1 MNEEWSNGADGVFRF
16 VQEKFLVTVQR
27 RHDFRRT
34 VILQQHAVCDPG
46 FPAVVVGLKFF
57 RGDLFGVGIFRIV
70 ADQLEGVFA
79 RSEEIG
85 EFMTERHE
93 LDVTVDHH

>member
-1 MNEEWSNGADGVFRF
+1 MNEEGRNGADCVFGF

-34 VILQQHAVCDPG
+34 VILQQHTVCYPG

-57 RGDLFGVGIFRIV
+57 RRDLLGVGIFRIV
-70 ADQLEGVFA
+70 ADQPEGVFT
-79 RSEEIG
+79 RCEEIG